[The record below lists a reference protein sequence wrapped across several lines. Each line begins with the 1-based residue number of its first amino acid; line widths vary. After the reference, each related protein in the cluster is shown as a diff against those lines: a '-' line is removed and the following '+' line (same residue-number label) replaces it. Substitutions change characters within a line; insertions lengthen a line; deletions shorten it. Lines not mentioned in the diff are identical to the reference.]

1 MTSKADFSDSDWKLL
16 VQAPSVAGMYIT
28 LASPSVTDSVKES
41 MAVAGKIS
49 AAAKNADGGGLISA
63 VVGEFKSFSNI
74 RDAQPKF
81 ESRELDKIKV
91 EALTSLRRAADVANG
106 GTDAADATEYRQWVH
121 DIATAA
127 AEAAKEGDFL
137 GIGGVRVNDEEK
149 AALADI
155 AGALGL

>member
-1 MTSKADFSDSDWKLL
+1 MTSKADFSASDWKVL

-41 MAVAGKIS
+41 MAVAGKI
-49 AAAKNADGGGLISA
+49 ADAAKNSDGNGLIAA

-74 RDAQPKF
+74 KEAQPNF
-81 ESRELDKIKV
+81 ESREIEKIKA
-91 EALTSLRRAADVANG
+91 EALASLRKAADVANN
-106 GTDAADATEYRQWVH
+106 GTDAADAAQYRQWVH

-155 AGALGL
+155 AEALGL

>member
-1 MTSKADFSDSDWKLL
+1 MTNKANFSESDWKKL

-41 MAVAGKIS
+41 MAVASKIS
-49 AAAKNADGGGLISA
+49 AAAKNSEGSGLISA
-63 VVGEFKSFSNI
+63 VVEEFKSFANI
-74 RDAQPKF
+74 REAQPKF
-81 ESRELDKIKV
+81 ESRDLDSIKS
-91 EALTSLRRAADVANG
+91 EAISALRAAASAANS
-106 GTDAADATEYRQWVH
+106 GTDASDAAEYRQWVH

-137 GIGGVRVNDEEK
+137 GIGGVRVNDAEK

-155 AGALGL
+155 AAALGL